1 MVPSRILCTPGT
13 CMGQFSFFHFVHGCG
28 FLCGAHKLYWSRN
41 NKIENRIFCPQE
53 STIAISRCLL
63 LLPAV
68 FNLRVVPFTYQT
80 SNVVFC
86 FCVWPHSFFKFEVW
100 IILLFFDQKLII
112 VHRIAIAPN
121 HASPSHC
128 HRLLNGSLQYGP
140 HQPGGKSRSTLADL
154 ILSLH

>member
-1 MVPSRILCTPGT
+1 MVPSLYCVYRVPGYGT
-13 CMGQFSFFHFVHGCG
+13 VFVFSL
-28 FLCGAHKLYWSRN
+28 FLFTGVVQPTQVLLYWSRN

-86 FCVWPHSFFKFEVW
+86 FCVWPHSFFKFESFKT
-100 IILLFFDQKLII
+100 IFCKSCD
-112 VHRIAIAPN
+112 HRTK
-121 HASPSHC
+121 SRPSHC
-128 HRLLNGSLQYGP
+128 HRLLNGCLQYGP

>member
-1 MVPSRILCTPGT
+1 MVPSLYCVYRVPGYGT
-13 CMGQFSFFHFVHGCG
+13 VFVFSL
-28 FLCGAHKLYWSRN
+28 FLFTGVVQPTQVLLYWSRN

-100 IILLFFDQKLII
+100 IILLFFDQQK
-112 VHRIAIAPN
+112 VNHRT
-121 HASPSHC
+121 SHR
-128 HRLLNGSLQYGP
+128 HRT
-140 HQPGGKSRSTLADL
+140 KSR
-154 ILSLH
+154 LSIALPSSFKRVPAIRSAPTRWQK

>member
-1 MVPSRILCTPGT
+1 MVPSLYCVFRVPGYGT
-13 CMGQFSFFHFVHGCG
+13 VFVFSL
-28 FLCGAHKLYWSRN
+28 FLFTGVVQPTQVLLYWSRN

-112 VHRIAIAPN
+112 ASPSHQITPLHRIAIVF
-121 HASPSHC
+121 
-128 HRLLNGSLQYGP
+128 
-140 HQPGGKSRSTLADL
+140 
-154 ILSLH
+154 

>member
-1 MVPSRILCTPGT
+1 MVPSLYCVYRVPGYGT
-13 CMGQFSFFHFVHGCG
+13 VFVFSL
-28 FLCGAHKLYWSRN
+28 FLFTGVVQPTQVLLYWSRN

-86 FCVWPHSFFKFEVW
+86 FCVWPHSFFKFG
-100 IILLFFDQKLII
+100 LFFDQTSLAKLII
-112 VHRIAIAPN
+112 ASHR
-121 HASPSHC
+121 
-128 HRLLNGSLQYGP
+128 HRT
-140 HQPGGKSRSTLADL
+140 KSR
-154 ILSLH
+154 LSIALPSSFKRVPAIRSAPTRWQK